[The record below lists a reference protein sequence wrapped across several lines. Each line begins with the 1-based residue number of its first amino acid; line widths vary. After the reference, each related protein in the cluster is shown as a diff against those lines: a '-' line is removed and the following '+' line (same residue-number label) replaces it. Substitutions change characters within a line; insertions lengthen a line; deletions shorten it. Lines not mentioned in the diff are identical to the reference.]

1 MRSMSDATS
10 GTTPAAGTP
19 VDVKPRS
26 RDVTDGIQKAP
37 ARAMLRAVGM
47 TDADFVKPQI
57 GLANAWNEVT
67 PCNMTLRKLAQ
78 CAKQGVNAAGG
89 FGMEFGTITVS
100 DGISMGHEGMR
111 ASLVSREVICDSVE
125 TVMHAERLDGF
136 IGLAGCDKSI
146 PAMLMAAARLDLA
159 SVFVYN
165 GSIMP
170 GEHHGA
176 ALDITSVFE
185 AVGAC
190 ALGKI
195 TEEELGEIERRAC
208 PGEGA
213 CGGMFTANTMSSI
226 AEAIGMSLPGT
237 ASPPAID
244 SRREDDAR
252 RAGEAVVNLIRLG
265 ITPRM
270 IMTKPAFEN
279 AIAITSA
286 LGGST
291 NAVLH
296 LLALANEAGVELEL
310 QDFNRIA
317 AKVPH
322 IADMTPGGKF
332 HMSDLDRVG
341 GVPMV
346 LKHLLDAGLL
356 HGDCLTVTGKT
367 MAENLADIDP
377 PAPDGVVVHPLDA
390 PIHSEGG
397 IVILTGSLA
406 PKGAVVKVAGLTQ
419 EQKQFE
425 GIARVFDGEDGAMAA
440 ILSGSIQPG
449 TVLVI
454 RYEGPKG
461 GPGMR
466 EMLAITG
473 ALKGAGRGADC
484 ALITDGRFS
493 GGTWGFCIG
502 HVAPEAVDGGPIA
515 FVHDGDVIRVDT
527 HSLTLDLVVDDGEIA
542 RRRAS
547 WQPNPPRY
555 TSGVL
560 GKYAKLVQG
569 AETGAIT
576 NTL

>member
-1 MRSMSDATS
+1 
-10 GTTPAAGTP
+10 
-19 VDVKPRS
+19 
-26 RDVTDGIQKAP
+26 
-37 ARAMLRAVGM
+37 
-47 TDADFVKPQI
+47 
-57 GLANAWNEVT
+57 
-67 PCNMTLRKLAQ
+67 
-78 CAKQGVNAAGG
+78 
-89 FGMEFGTITVS
+89 
-100 DGISMGHEGMR
+100 
-111 ASLVSREVICDSVE
+111 
-125 TVMHAERLDGF
+125 
-136 IGLAGCDKSI
+136 
-146 PAMLMAAARLDLA
+146 
-159 SVFVYN
+159 VFVYN

-170 GEHHGA
+170 GHHNGK

-185 AVGAC
+185 AVGAH
-190 ALGKI
+190 AAGTIDDAELKAI
-195 TEEELGEIERRAC
+195 EEKAC

-237 ASPPAID
+237 TSPPAID
-244 SRREDDAR
+244 GRRESDAR
-252 RAGEAVVNLIRLG
+252 MAGEAVVHMLRLG

-270 IMTKPAFEN
+270 IMTKKAFEN
-279 AIAITSA
+279 AIAVTSA

-296 LLALANEAGVELEL
+296 LLAIANEAGVDLELE
-310 QDFNRIA
+310 DFNRIA

-322 IADMTPGGKF
+322 VADMKPGGQF

-341 GVPMV
+341 GVPVV
-346 LKHLLDAGLL
+346 LKMLLDAGLL
-356 HGDCLTVTGKT
+356 HGDCITVTGKT

-377 PAPDGVVVHPLDA
+377 PDADGVVVHPLSK
-390 PIHSEGG
+390 PIHEEGG

-419 EQKQFE
+419 EQKEFT
-425 GIARVFDGEDGAMAA
+425 GTARVFDGEDGAMAA
-440 ILSGSIQPG
+440 ILSGSVQPG

-473 ALKGAGRGADC
+473 ALKGVGRGADC

-515 FVHDGDVIRVDT
+515 FVRDGDQIRIDV
-527 HSLTLDLVVDDGEIA
+527 HALSLDLLVDDGEIA
-542 RRRAS
+542 KRRAS
-547 WQPNPPRY
+547 WMPNPPRY
-555 TSGVL
+555 TTGVL